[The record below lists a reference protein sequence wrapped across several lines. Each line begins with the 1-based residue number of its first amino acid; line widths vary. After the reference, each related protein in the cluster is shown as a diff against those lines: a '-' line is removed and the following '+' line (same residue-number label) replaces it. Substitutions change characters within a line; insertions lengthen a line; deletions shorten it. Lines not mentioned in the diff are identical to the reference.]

1 VASLMEDF
9 MDVLEKEN
17 GEYGRL
23 TELSREKRQI
33 IIDGNIPALEE
44 ITGREQ
50 EITSILKNL
59 EKKREEVVNDMSI
72 VLSKKPE
79 DLTVTNMIA
88 FLNKQ
93 PKEQQKLMELKEKL
107 HNTLAE
113 MADINGQNEVL
124 LKQAMEMAEFD
135 LTLFKS
141 MRQAPVTANYDKRAN
156 NTGDLLGSSGF
167 DAKQ

>member
-1 VASLMEDF
+1 MASLMEDF

-79 DLTVTNMIA
+79 ELTITNMIA

-93 PKEQQKLMELKEKL
+93 PIEQKKLIDLRERLQETLK
-107 HNTLAE
+107 E

-124 LKQAMEMAEFD
+124 LRHAMEMTEFD
-135 LTLFKS
+135 LTLFRS
-141 MRQAPVTANYDKRAN
+141 MRQAPATANYDKRAN

>member
-1 VASLMEDF
+1 MASLMEDF
-9 MDVLEKEN
+9 INILEKEN
-17 GEYGRL
+17 GEYERL
-23 TELSREKRQI
+23 TELSQKKRQI

-44 ITGREQ
+44 ITSRE
-50 EITSILKNL
+50 EEVTGVLKNL
-59 EKKREEVVNDMSI
+59 ENKREEVVDDMSI

-79 DLTVTNMIA
+79 ELTITNMIA

-93 PKEQQKLMELKEKL
+93 PKEQKQLEELREKL
-107 HNTLAE
+107 RNTLE
-113 MADINGQNEVL
+113 KMADINAQNEVL
-124 LKQAMEMAEFD
+124 LKHAIEMTEFD

-141 MRQAPVTANYDKRAN
+141 MRQAPTTANYDRRAN

>member
-1 VASLMEDF
+1 MASLMEDF

-79 DLTVTNMIA
+79 ELTVTNMIA

-93 PKEQQKLMELKEKL
+93 PKEQQQLRELKEKL
-107 HNTLAE
+107 HDTLGK
-113 MADINGQNEVL
+113 MADINTQNETL
-124 LKQAMEMAEFD
+124 LKHALEMAEFD

-141 MRQAPVTANYDKRAN
+141 MRQAPTTANYDKRAN
-156 NTGDLLGSSGF
+156 NTGNLLGNSGF

>member
-1 VASLMEDF
+1 MASLMEDF

-124 LKQAMEMAEFD
+124 LKHAMEMAEFD

-156 NTGDLLGSSGF
+156 NTGDLLGSGGF

>member
-1 VASLMEDF
+1 MASLMEDF

-17 GEYGRL
+17 GEYERL

-44 ITGREQ
+44 ITNREQ

-79 DLTVTNMIA
+79 ELTVTNMIA

-93 PKEQQKLMELKEKL
+93 PKEQQQLRELKEKL
-107 HNTLAE
+107 HDTLGK
-113 MADINGQNEVL
+113 MADINTQNETL
-124 LKQAMEMAEFD
+124 LKHALEMAAFD

-141 MRQAPVTANYDKRAN
+141 MRQAPTTANYDKRAN
-156 NTGDLLGSSGF
+156 NTGNLLGNSGF

>member
-1 VASLMEDF
+1 MASLMEDF

-17 GEYGRL
+17 GKYGRL

>member
-1 VASLMEDF
+1 MASLMEEF
-9 MDVLEKEN
+9 MDVLEREN
-17 GEYGRL
+17 GEYERL
-23 TELSREKRQI
+23 TDLSREKRQI

-44 ITGREQ
+44 ITNREQ

-79 DLTVTNMIA
+79 ELTVTNMIA

-93 PKEQQKLMELKEKL
+93 PKEQQKLQELKVKL
-107 HNTLAE
+107 RATIEE
-113 MADINGQNEVL
+113 MADINTQNEVL
-124 LKQAMEMAEFD
+124 LKHALEMAEFD

-141 MRQAPVTANYDKRAN
+141 MRQAPTTANYDRRAN
-156 NTGDLLGSSGF
+156 NTGDLLGSGGF

>member
-1 VASLMEDF
+1 MASLMEDF

-17 GEYGRL
+17 GEYERL

-44 ITGREQ
+44 ITSREQ
-50 EITSILKNL
+50 DITSILKNL

-79 DLTVTNMIA
+79 ELTVTNMIA

-93 PKEQQKLMELKEKL
+93 PKEQEKL
-107 HNTLAE
+107 RGIQTRLKNTIKQME
-113 MADINGQNEVL
+113 EINRQNEEL
-124 LKQAMEMAEFD
+124 LRQALEMIEFD
-135 LTLFKS
+135 LNLFKS
-141 MRQAPVTANYDKRAN
+141 LRQAPTTANYDKNAY
-156 NTGDLLGSSGF
+156 NTGDILSSGAF
-167 DAKQ
+167 DAHQ

>member
-1 VASLMEDF
+1 MASLMEDF

-79 DLTVTNMIA
+79 ELTVTNMIA

-107 HNTLAE
+107 HNTLSRMAE
-113 MADINGQNEVL
+113 INGQNEVL
-124 LKQAMEMAEFD
+124 LKHAMEMAEFD

-141 MRQAPVTANYDKRAN
+141 LRQAPVTANYDKRAN
-156 NTGDLLGSSGF
+156 NTGNLLGNSGF

>member
-1 VASLMEDF
+1 MASLMEDF

-17 GEYGRL
+17 GEDERL

-44 ITGREQ
+44 ITNREQ

-79 DLTVTNMIA
+79 ELTVTNMIA

-93 PKEQQKLMELKEKL
+93 PKEQQQLRELKEKL
-107 HNTLAE
+107 HDTLGK
-113 MADINGQNEVL
+113 MADINTQNETL
-124 LKQAMEMAEFD
+124 LKHALEMAEFD

-141 MRQAPVTANYDKRAN
+141 MRQAPTTANYDKRAN
-156 NTGDLLGSSGF
+156 NTGNLLGNSGF

>member
-1 VASLMEDF
+1 MEEF
-9 MDVLEKEN
+9 MDVLEREN
-17 GEYGRL
+17 GEYERL

-44 ITGREQ
+44 ITNREQ

-79 DLTVTNMIA
+79 ELTVTNMIA

-93 PKEQQKLMELKEKL
+93 PKEQQKLQELKVKL
-107 HNTLAE
+107 RATIEE
-113 MADINGQNEVL
+113 MADINTQNEVL
-124 LKQAMEMAEFD
+124 LKHALEMAEFD

-141 MRQAPVTANYDKRAN
+141 MRQAPTTANYDRRAN
-156 NTGDLLGSSGF
+156 NTGDLLGSGGF

>member
-1 VASLMEDF
+1 
-9 MDVLEKEN
+9 
-17 GEYGRL
+17 
-23 TELSREKRQI
+23 
-33 IIDGNIPALEE
+33 
-44 ITGREQ
+44 
-50 EITSILKNL
+50 
-59 EKKREEVVNDMSI
+59 MSI

-79 DLTVTNMIA
+79 ELTVTNMIA

-93 PKEQQKLMELKEKL
+93 PKEQQQLRELKEKL
-107 HNTLAE
+107 HTTLEQMAE
-113 MADINGQNEVL
+113 INNQNEVL
-124 LKQAMEMAEFD
+124 LQQAIEMAEFD

>member
-1 VASLMEDF
+1 MASLMENF
-9 MDVLEKEN
+9 MDVLEREN
-17 GEYGRL
+17 GEYERL
-23 TELSREKRQI
+23 AALSLEKRQI

-44 ITGREQ
+44 ITDREQ

-59 EKKREEVVNDMSI
+59 ENKREEVVNDMSI

-79 DLTVTNMIA
+79 ELTITNMIA

-93 PKEQQKLMELKEKL
+93 PEEQRKLTDLRERLRDTLQK
-107 HNTLAE
+107 

-124 LKQAMEMAEFD
+124 LNHAMEMTEFD
-135 LTLFKS
+135 LTLFRS
-141 MRQAPVTANYDKRAN
+141 MHQAPTTANYDRQAN
-156 NTGDLLGSSGF
+156 NTGDLLGNGGF

>member
-1 VASLMEDF
+1 MASLMEEF
-9 MDVLEKEN
+9 MDVLEREN
-17 GEYGRL
+17 GEYERL

-44 ITGREQ
+44 ITNREQ

-79 DLTVTNMIA
+79 ELTVTNMIA

-93 PKEQQKLMELKEKL
+93 PKEQQQLQELKEKL
-107 HNTLAE
+107 HATLEQMAE
-113 MADINGQNEVL
+113 INNQNEVL
-124 LKQAMEMAEFD
+124 LQHAIEMAEFD